1 MATIS
6 QPRSTRAGEY
16 PDKTAHG
23 SASAPETMHQSEA
36 PPHIPARRR
45 PTPRHPIPSMQ
56 AAFAESL
63 DEATKGPV
71 VQKPQLRCGNAKFR
85 REALLDQGKDDPAP
99 AEEWRYRPGQNCH
112 ELRRLIAQISF
123 GVYLLLEGMA
133 NNKMDVVSI
142 LQSHIDEVDEF
153 LEITLEDMALATKDL
168 QDRLGLLSLPLE
180 NMEVF
185 EKMLEDR
192 AFRLQIVTGN
202 EAIEHIVSRTTT
214 ALLQTAQDVAEGLK
228 STQEFT
234 VYLAEQDQGRWRYER
249 PDVDSIYKAMK
260 GNADGWYN
268 AFLELQDKGN
278 SLNVLIVKLNGVV
291 AEMERKAGEVSR
303 RTRVSSSSSYSEPS
317 NAQSLTSLQFS
328 IQPFTGPMH
337 SPRSSQS
344 STSTITAAD
353 SPPSKIPDAPPRL
366 SLRLSSIITPRTS
379 VSSYFDISGKRDTSV
394 ISSKELP
401 PKIAELHE
409 PGQSETHA
417 DDAPAQESQEVE
429 ESQAEILTTL
439 EAKTYQRPEP
449 MSRRSPA
456 IRQEDTVQR
465 SSIIMDEHRTK
476 QEVESPRISITASP
490 DLHAAANAND
500 DGAEGAEFEEPVF
513 ILQPRTYTP
522 QPPPPLPS
530 PRVHDAPARPGRN
543 FSTPKMEEQEWE
555 PRESEKK
562 AGEQEP
568 EPQPKQRTSLRQRVS
583 LKTTP
588 PESILVPPPR
598 SRGRQPQGQAS
609 PAHASPRVYQ
619 GPDSAYASDVERQA
633 VNSMVSMD
641 STLVDISPPSFQRP
655 ALIPSPHSDQQ
666 FFRPVQ
672 ASPHSPLQQRPHTSH
687 TVTPRHPTYNQQHQR
702 NVPSRMGM
710 SMMSNTTTMT
720 AQTGQTV
727 KKKRSAFGWLKK
739 AFSLDEEERAEF
751 EAKKNQQLH
760 NPYYEARSP
769 KFLDGK
775 RIR

>member
-6 QPRSTRAGEY
+6 QPRSIRAGGER
-16 PDKTAHG
+16 A
-23 SASAPETMHQSEA
+23 
-36 PPHIPARRR
+36 
-45 PTPRHPIPSMQ
+45 TPRHPIPSMQ

-71 VQKPQLRCGNAKFR
+71 VQKPKLRCGDAKFR
-85 REALLDQGKDDPAP
+85 RGALLDQGKEDPAP
-99 AEEWRYRPGQNCH
+99 AEAWRYRPGQNCH
-112 ELRRLIAQISF
+112 ELRRLVAQIAF

-133 NNKMDVVSI
+133 NNKVDVISI

-153 LEITLEDMALATKDL
+153 LETTLEDMALATKDL
-168 QDRLGLLSLPLE
+168 QDRLELLSLPMG

-228 STQEFT
+228 STREFT

-249 PDVDSIYKAMK
+249 PDVESIYKAMK

-278 SLNVLIVKLNGVV
+278 SLNVLIVRLNDIV
-291 AEMERKAGEVSR
+291 AEMERRAGEVSR
-303 RTRVSSSSSYSEPS
+303 RTR
-317 NAQSLTSLQFS
+317 FS

-344 STSTITAAD
+344 STSTITAGD
-353 SPPSKIPDAPPRL
+353 SPHSKIPDAPPRL

-379 VSSYFDISGKRDTSV
+379 VSSYFDMSGKRDPSI

-401 PKIAELHE
+401 PEIAELQE
-409 PGQSETHA
+409 PPEIETQGDKQHVEKQHA
-417 DDAPAQESQEVE
+417 EKQHAEKQHAEKQHAEKPEEPRVEV
-429 ESQAEILTTL
+429 LTTL

-449 MSRRSPA
+449 VSRRSPA
-456 IRQEDTVQR
+456 IRQEAAVRKSPMIPDDR
-465 SSIIMDEHRTK
+465 STRL
-476 QEVESPRISITASP
+476 EVESPRIAVTASP
-490 DLHAAANAND
+490 RLYAPAND
-500 DGAEGAEFEEPVF
+500 NGEEGAELEEPVY

-522 QPPPPLPS
+522 QPPAPLPS
-530 PRVHDAPARPGRN
+530 PRVHDAPARPTRN
-543 FSTPKMEEQEWE
+543 VSTPKIEEQEWQ
-555 PRESEKK
+555 PRGQENEVE
-562 AGEQEP
+562 EQEP
-568 EPQPKQRTSLRQRVS
+568 ETLPKQRTSLRQRVS

-598 SRGRQPQGQAS
+598 SRDRQPQGRSSPAQAS
-609 PAHASPRVYQ
+609 PQIYQ
-619 GPDSAYASDVERQA
+619 GPDSAYASDVDRQA

-641 STLVDISPPSFQRP
+641 PTLVDISPPSFQRP
-655 ALIPSPHSDQQ
+655 VLIPSPHSDQQ

-687 TVTPRHPTYNQQHQR
+687 TVTPRHPTYQQQHQR

-710 SMMSNTTTMT
+710 SMMSNNTTMT
-720 AQTGQTV
+720 AQTGQTL

-751 EAKKNQQLH
+751 EAKKNQQIQ
-760 NPYYEARSP
+760 NPYYDARSP

>member
-1 MATIS
+1 MATTS
-6 QPRSTRAGEY
+6 QQRSIRSGGDCPDDMAQASTSTPRA
-16 PDKTAHG
+16 
-23 SASAPETMHQSEA
+23 MHQSEV
-36 PPHIPARRR
+36 PPQVPVRRR

-56 AAFAESL
+56 AAFSESL
-63 DEATKGPV
+63 EEATKGPV
-71 VQKPQLRCGNAKFR
+71 VQKPTLRCGDAKAR
-85 REALLDQGKDDPAP
+85 REALLDQAKDDPAP
-99 AEEWRYRPGQNCH
+99 AEAWRHRPGQQCH
-112 ELRRLIAQISF
+112 ELRRLVAQISF

-133 NNKMDVVSI
+133 NNKVDVISI

-153 LEITLEDMALATKDL
+153 LETTLEDMALATRDL
-168 QDRLGLLSLPLE
+168 QERLELLCLPLD

-192 AFRLQIVTGN
+192 TFRLQIVTGN

-234 VYLAEQDQGRWRYER
+234 VYLAEQDQRPWRYER
-249 PDVDSIYKAMK
+249 PDVESIYEAMK

-278 SLNVLIVKLNGVV
+278 ALNVLIVKLNGVV
-291 AEMERKAGEVSR
+291 AEMERRAGEVSR
-303 RTRVSSSSSYSEPS
+303 RTR
-317 NAQSLTSLQFS
+317 FS
-328 IQPFTGPMH
+328 IQPYTGPLH

-344 STSTITAAD
+344 STSTITAAE
-353 SPPSKIPDAPPRL
+353 SPPSRIPDAPPRL
-366 SLRLSSIITPRTS
+366 SLRLSSIIKNRSS
-379 VSSYFDISGKRDTSV
+379 VSSYFDISGKRDTAF
-394 ISSKELP
+394 ISSKEVP
-401 PKIAELHE
+401 PNIAELQE
-409 PGQSETHA
+409 PAHIEPQVK
-417 DDAPAQESQEVE
+417 P
-429 ESQAEILTTL
+429 QAELQAEPQAELVRAALPTEEHEAGAAEEHKEPEELEVAVLPTL
-439 EAKTYQRPEP
+439 EPKTYQPPTPTSRKTPVTRQEAVISRSLVTLDGGGSRPE
-449 MSRRSPA
+449 A
-456 IRQEDTVQR
+456 
-465 SSIIMDEHRTK
+465 
-476 QEVESPRISITASP
+476 ESPRISITASP
-490 DLHAAANAND
+490 RPDTPPKD
-500 DGAEGAEFEEPVF
+500 VGEEEPVY

-530 PRVHDAPARPGRN
+530 PRIHDAPPRQSRDHL
-543 FSTPKMEEQEWE
+543 TPKIAEHEWQPEQPEEEVE
-555 PRESEKK
+555 ER
-562 AGEQEP
+562 EP
-568 EPQPKQRTSLRQRVS
+568 ETQPKQRTSLRQRVS

-598 SRGRQPQGQAS
+598 SRDRQPQRQAS
-609 PAHASPRVYQ
+609 PAHASPHIYQ
-619 GPDSAYASDVERQA
+619 GPDSAYASDFERQA

-641 STLVDISPPSFQRP
+641 STLIDISPPSFQRP

-687 TVTPRHPTYNQQHQR
+687 TVTPRHPTYQQQHQR

-710 SMMSNTTTMT
+710 SMMSNSTTMT

-751 EAKKNQQLH
+751 EAKKNQQVH
-760 NPYYEARSP
+760 NPYYDARSP